1 MINLFPTGTVDFFR
15 TGTPVKA
22 ISCILTIEINS
33 TWSVELSVPIN
44 EQGSDLI
51 DYGAFIEI
59 PSPYGYQLYS
69 IVDYKK
75 TTSKITCTGYPIAM
89 VLLQK
94 SIFHYDT
101 RPIDMSCENALKK
114 LIDPINNIKSNTF
127 VDTSGQTTTLNGL
140 SNIDKEKTAYWQL
153 MTGIDALNGDNENS
167 LINRWGGE
175 IKWDNFDIQV
185 LDHLGQ
191 TSAEREW
198 EYPITI
204 GFNCTGMDIQYDY
217 SSVVTR
223 VIPKAYNGYL
233 LPAESD
239 RYVESP
245 KEDKPK
251 FPIYKVIEYPNIK
264 YIDDA
269 SNSEDADEMV
279 FNTFSSMYAYMRQV
293 AMNEFKVNHID
304 DPSFVCNVSIIDLY
318 QVPKYKDFKD
328 SLKLSLGDYLTVY
341 NEDLKV
347 ETEARVTKLKYDC
360 ILEQTTE
367 ITIGSVGK
375 NFFSSTTDLN
385 RTVSKVISTSKSG
398 VQMDSATG
406 ILHGLDKGTIATGT
420 PIKEGS
426 DTWWDIDNGSAS
438 FGQEVTFKG
447 QINTSKNIYAG
458 GNIYLQDIDSEG
470 GYKYGH
476 VAIGRYDASK
486 KTADSS
492 SIKNSPGLQMQS
504 SNSDSM
510 IAISTNIYESGD
522 QAYVRAFNQGGTTYS
537 CLFAG
542 NAESSASMS
551 VVDVRKDFIRIAASQ
566 KIQVYCNGRLGYGL
580 TGTFN
585 NVTGLT
591 VIGGFVTGVKTES

>member
-1 MINLFPTGTVDFFR
+1 MINLFPKGTVDFFR
-15 TGTPVKA
+15 TGTSVKA
-22 ISCILTIEINS
+22 LSCTLTIEINS

-44 EQGSDLI
+44 EQGADLI
-51 DYGAFIEI
+51 NYGAFIEI

-69 IVDYKK
+69 IVDFKK

-101 RPIDMSCENALKK
+101 RPIDMSCESALNK
-114 LIDPINNIKSNTF
+114 LIEPINNIKTNSF
-127 VDTSGQTTTLNGL
+127 VDTSGQSTTLNGL

-153 MTGIDALNGDNENS
+153 TTGIDALNGDNENS

-175 IKWDNFDIQV
+175 IKWDNFNIQV

-198 EYPITI
+198 EFPITI

-217 SSVVTR
+217 SNVVTR

-233 LPAESD
+233 LPEESD

-251 FPIYKVIEYPNIK
+251 FPIYKVIEYSNIK
-264 YIDDA
+264 YINDA
-269 SNSEDADEMV
+269 SSSEDADEMV
-279 FNTFSSMYAYMRQV
+279 FDTFSSMYAYMRQV

-318 QVPKYKDFKD
+318 QVPKYKDFKE

-347 ETEARVTKLKYDC
+347 EAEARVTKLKYDC
-360 ILEQTTE
+360 ILEQTTD
-367 ITIGSVGK
+367 ITIGSAGN

-385 RTVSKVISTSKSG
+385 RTISKVISTSKSG
-398 VQMDSATG
+398 IRMDSATG
-406 ILHGLDKGTIATGT
+406 ILHGLDKGTIPTGT

-426 DTWWDIDNGSAS
+426 DSWWDVDNGSAS

-447 QINTSKNIYAG
+447 QINTSRNIYSG
-458 GNIYLQDIDSEG
+458 GNVYLQDLDTEG
-470 GYKYGH
+470 GYKYGQI
-476 VAIGRYDASK
+476 AIGRYDTSK
-486 KTADSS
+486 KTTDSS
-492 SIKNSPGLQMQS
+492 SIKNSPALRMQS
-504 SNSDSM
+504 TNSDSL
-510 IAISTNIYESGD
+510 ISMQTNVFEGGD
-522 QAYVRAFNQGGTTYS
+522 ISYVRAFNQSGTLS
-537 CLFAG
+537 ACLFSG
-542 NAESSASMS
+542 NASSLTTMS
-551 VVDVRKDFIRIAASQ
+551 IVDVQKDLVRIAASQ
-566 KIQVYCNGRLGYGL
+566 KIQVYCNGQTGYGL
-580 TGTFN
+580 TGTFS

-591 VIGGFVTGVKTES
+591 VIGGFVTGVKQES